1 LVVRHSSFVIKE
13 KTMSVKAQYQT
24 LFAYQNHTIK
34 RLLAGAA
41 QLEDASYREHPG
53 FGHGSLHD
61 MFLHLLAA
69 SRMWRTVLATGQRPS
84 RLDRDSFPDIAS
96 LESGFAED
104 AAGWQAYLEQ
114 LSEEEVEAAVTLA
127 RSDGEQNIPRWRVLQ
142 HLILHG
148 MQHATEVAHLLTIK
162 DQSPGDIDFI
172 FFNQ

>member
-1 LVVRHSSFVIKE
+1 
-13 KTMSVKAQYQT
+13 MSLKAQYQT

-34 RLLAGAA
+34 RLLTGAA

-61 MFLHLLAA
+61 LFLHLLSA
-69 SRMWRTVLATGQRPS
+69 SRMWRTVLAMGQRPS

-96 LESGFAED
+96 LDSGFAEE
-104 AAGWQAYLEQ
+104 AAGWQAYLDR

-127 RSDGEQNIPRWRVLQ
+127 RPGGEQSIPRWRVLQ

-148 MQHATEVAHLLTIK
+148 MQHSAEVAHLLTVK
-162 DQSPGDIDFI
+162 GQSPGDIDFI
-172 FFNQ
+172 FFAA